1 MELTGYLRAAASIAV
16 LGAALAASPVAG
28 EDASSVAPAAEQT
41 AAAIASAAAPLSAE
55 AEAFRRSLDAET
67 ASLAAPTQ
75 RAIEGFYATRGYTS
89 FWTEE
94 GSGRAA
100 ALVAAIADSPAQG
113 LPARGYDLPG
123 IEAALVS
130 GRSSDRAGAEIA
142 ASLAYL
148 AFAGDLAGGVVRPRD
163 IDPDIDIRPRRPSP
177 AALLALLETAPV
189 PQVLQ
194 GLEPAGPEYRALIA
208 EKSRLEALIGSDAW
222 GAVVPEGPTL
232 HAGESGPRV
241 ADLRARL
248 GRMGYAAPAG
258 PGGDAAFD
266 GNLEAALE
274 AFQRDNGLIADGAAG
289 ARTLAAINAGPE
301 KRLSQVV
308 VNLER
313 LRWQDGDP
321 GERYFRVNI
330 PDFTVVLRDQGA
342 TVWQSRVVV
351 GEDKTRTAEFTDEMT
366 YMVVNPTWHIPDSI
380 AVRSFLPK
388 LKRDPTVLQR
398 QNIRLLTRGGTEI
411 NPALVDFT
419 QYTPENFPFRIKQRP
434 DTDNA
439 LGKVKFI
446 FPNEHSI
453 YMHDTPHRELF
464 ARDGRAFSNGC
475 IRLEKPVELA
485 EVLLSGQVSDPA
497 ATFEGWLAAKTERQ
511 VNLDRPIPVHIEYRT
526 VFVDDAGVVRYRG
539 DIYGRDAAVF
549 RALQAAGVVLPA
561 AQG

>member
-1 MELTGYLRAAASIAV
+1 MELTGSFRAAASILV
-16 LGAALAASPVAG
+16 LGATVAASPVAG
-28 EDASSVAPAAEQT
+28 EDALSRLPDAGLAAG
-41 AAAIASAAAPLSAE
+41 AISADATPLSSS
-55 AEAFRRSLDAET
+55 AEAFRRDLDAET
-67 ASLAAPTQ
+67 ASLAAPTK
-75 RAIEGFYATRGYTS
+75 RAIDGFYAARGYDP
-89 FWTEE
+89 FWTEA
-94 GSGRAA
+94 GTDRAA

-113 LPARGYDLPG
+113 LPALGYDLPG
-123 IEAALVS
+123 IEAALAS
-130 GRSSDRAGAEIA
+130 DQPSDRAGAEIA
-142 ASLAYL
+142 VTLAYL
-148 AFAGDLAGGVVRPRD
+148 AYAGDLAGGVVRPRD
-163 IDPDIDIRPRRPSP
+163 IDPDIDLLPKRPAP
-177 AALLALLETAPV
+177 AALLALLETASV

-194 GLEPAGPEYRALIA
+194 GLEPKGPEYRALIA
-208 EKSRLEALIGSDAW
+208 EKSRLEGLIASDAW
-222 GAVVPEGPTL
+222 GEVVPEGPTL

-258 PGGDAAFD
+258 PGGDATFD
-266 GNLEAALE
+266 GNLEAALQ
-274 AFQRDNGLIADGAAG
+274 AFQRDNGLNADGAAG

-330 PDFTVVLRDQGA
+330 PDFTVILRDQGA
-342 TVWQSRVVV
+342 TIWQSRVVV
-351 GEDKTRTAEFTDEMT
+351 GEDKTRTAEFTDVMT

-380 AVRSFLPK
+380 AVRSYLPK

-419 QYTPENFPFRIKQRP
+419 QYTPENFPFHIKQRP

-446 FPNEHSI
+446 FPNSHSI

-485 EVLLSGQVSDPA
+485 EVLLADQVSDPV
-497 ATFEGWLAAKTERQ
+497 ATFDGWLAAKTERQ

-549 RALQAAGVVLPA
+549 RALQAAGVALPA
-561 AQG
+561 AEG

>member
-1 MELTGYLRAAASIAV
+1 MDLSGHLRAASSILV
-16 LGAALAASPVAG
+16 LGAALAAAPV
-28 EDASSVAPAAEQT
+28 SAEQGSVPAPT
-41 AAAIASAAAPLSAE
+41 TAAPLPAAAALAPGAE
-55 AEAFRRSLDAET
+55 TFRRDLAAET
-67 ASLAAPTQ
+67 AALAAPT
-75 RAIEGFYATRGYTS
+75 RDAIDGFFAARGYAP
-89 FWTEE
+89 FWTEP
-94 GSGRAA
+94 GSGRAE

-123 IEAALVS
+123 VEAALAS
-130 GRSSDRAGAEIA
+130 GQPEDRAGAEVA
-142 ASLAYL
+142 ATLAYL
-148 AFAGDLAGGVVRPRD
+148 AFAGDLSGGVVRPRD
-163 IDPDIDIRPRRPSP
+163 IDPEIDLRPKRPSP
-177 AALLALLETAPV
+177 AALLALLETEPV

-194 GLEPAGPEYRALIA
+194 GLEPSGSEYRTLIA
-208 EKSRLEALIGSDAW
+208 EKARLEGLIASDAW
-222 GAVVPEGPTL
+222 GAGVPEGPTL
-232 HAGESGPRV
+232 HAGENGLRI

-258 PGGDAAFD
+258 AGGDAAFD
-266 GNLEAALE
+266 SGLQAAVE
-274 AFQRDNGLIADGAAG
+274 AFQRDNGLVDDGAAG
-289 ARTLAAINAGPE
+289 ARTISAINAGPE
-301 KRLSQVV
+301 KRLSQVL

-321 GERYFRVNI
+321 GPRYFRVNI
-330 PDFTVVLRDQGA
+330 PDFSVTLRDQG
-342 TVWQSRVVV
+342 TVLWQSRVVV
-351 GEDKTRTAEFTDEMT
+351 GELKTRTAEFSDVMT

-388 LKRDPTVLQR
+388 LQRDPSVLQR

-446 FPNEHSI
+446 FPNNHSI

-464 ARDGRAFSNGC
+464 ARDARAFSNGC

-485 EVLLSGQVSDPA
+485 QVLLGAQGTADPA
-497 ATFEGWLAAKTERQ
+497 ATFDGLLAGGKERR
-511 VNLDRPIPVHIEYRT
+511 VDLDRPIPVHIEYRT
-526 VFVDDAGVVRYRG
+526 VFVDDAGTVRYRS
-539 DIYGRDAAVF
+539 DIYGRDAEVF
-549 RALQAAGVVLPA
+549 RALQAAGVALPA